1 MRITSSLSVLP
12 EGPAVKLDG
21 IRVLDLSLFLPG
33 PLLTQMMADH
43 GAEVIKLE
51 PLPHGEPNREIGL
64 TRDGVSVFFANTHR
78 GKKSISLNLKTEA
91 RREALLRLAET
102 CDVMVEAFRPGVVD
116 RLGVGY
122 DAVAARAPHIVY
134 ASISAFGQTGPYVR
148 KPAHDAATE
157 AVAGIL
163 SVNLGQDDKPWLP
176 AIANADMLSSTI
188 ALSGVLMAL
197 LRRRETG
204 KGDYIDVAMMD
215 SLLACMPNNYGPP
228 MAEKRAPVPKEERSW
243 GGNAM
248 YRLYETADGKWIVLG
263 GAEIKF
269 ARNLLTAL
277 GRLDLVELCA
287 LPPGPGQDPVKAFFD
302 ETFRTRT
309 QAEWIDW
316 FEGMDVCFAPVKT
329 LREGLDDPQV
339 RAREMVL
346 EDDRGWEHIGIPVKF
361 RDEPGRVDF
370 ALPARGQHTEEVL
383 RRLGYDADTVAA
395 MKRDGVF

>member
-1 MRITSSLSVLP
+1 M
-12 EGPAVKLDG
+12 KLDG

-78 GKKSISLNLKTEA
+78 GKKSISLNLKTDA
-91 RREALLRLAET
+91 GREALLRLAET
-102 CDVMVEAFRPGVVD
+102 CDVMIEAFRPGVVD

-122 DAVAARAPHIVY
+122 EAVSARAPHIVY
-134 ASISAFGQTGPYVR
+134 ASISAFGQTGPYVQ

-157 AVAGIL
+157 AMAGIL

-197 LRRRETG
+197 LRRQQTG

-228 MAEKRAPVPKEERSW
+228 MAEKRPPVPKDERSW

-248 YRLYETADGKWIVLG
+248 YRLYETKDAKWIVLG
-263 GAEIKF
+263 GSEIKF
-269 ARNLLTAL
+269 AQNLLTAL
-277 GRLDLVELCA
+277 GRPDLIELCA

-302 ETFRTRT
+302 ETFRSKT
-309 QAEWIDW
+309 QAEWVAW
-316 FEGMDVCFAPVKT
+316 FEGRDVCFAPVKT

-346 EDDRGWEHIGIPVKF
+346 EDARGWEHIGIPVKY
-361 RDEPGRVDF
+361 RDEPGRVSFD
-370 ALPARGQHTEEVL
+370 LPERGQHTEDVL
-383 RRLGYDADTVAA
+383 GQLGYDADEVAG